1 MYSIFIFMH
10 LIPLIVAGVSFK
22 YRNQLSV
29 AAKISLFS
37 FVVTY
42 SFVMYG
48 ALATDFYLNHKL
60 QQFDL
65 NGDGFFSGN
74 EVTPEQELAMK
85 KLISDTGRTLAPFT
99 GIILSTFLSV
109 ILFLIMKLGF
119 YVYPHLTKRSRSV

>member
-1 MYSIFIFMH
+1 M
-10 LIPLIVAGVSFK
+10 VAGVSFK

-48 ALATDFYLNHKL
+48 ALATDFYLDHKL

-65 NGDGFFSGN
+65 NGDGFFSGK

-85 KLISDTGRTLAPFT
+85 KLISDTGRSLAPFT
-99 GIILSTFLSV
+99 GLIFSTFLSV
-109 ILFLIMKLGF
+109 ILFLTMKLGF
-119 YVYPHLTKRSRSV
+119 FVYSHLTNKGSG